1 MTLAQGEKRKAA
13 LRVVQFIAGVAA
25 GLGLSWVFLM
35 TGAVL
40 ALNLVWV
47 YYRVPEYRDGAT

>member
-1 MTLAQGEKRKAA
+1 MGNSLGP
-13 LRVVQFIAGVAA
+13 LFGGFLAA
-25 GLGLSWVFLM
+25 GLGLHWVFLM

-47 YYRVPEYRDGAT
+47 YYRVPEYQAASN